1 MGEDEEDGIEY
12 EFERLASSKKSYR
25 ENVQKNKPWLG

>member
-12 EFERLASSKKSYR
+12 EFERLASSKNPIGKMFR
-25 ENVQKNKPWLG
+25 K